1 MRRTV
6 RTPSIVGSIR
16 HGRPPRID
24 WRGTNRTIDVRTTAL
39 ALLLTV
45 VVPLAPEVSPGSASA
60 RGPLPAPPSGEI
72 GSVVVGAT
80 IDRSDVGAVQWA
92 IDRFAEAGLSL
103 PRVRVS
109 FHASTEPC
117 AGAQGGFRREDDGGG
132 RVLVCVTELGQAREL
147 KVKRTLLHE
156 LAHAWD
162 HHALT
167 DPVRAQFM
175 SLRGLEGWL
184 SGVPYAE
191 RAGEQAAE
199 VITWGLMDR
208 PILMGSLREPWSWE
222 ELYEGYV
229 VLAGSEPPH
238 GYVWSLFA
246 AGHGI
251 YAHMPSQLEIVQR
264 VWDQLGEDGRRTDKV
279 EVRFHRTSEFC
290 GGAATQSAL
299 VNDRL
304 HVQVCTGSREA
315 LTRALLGEL
324 GGVHVS
330 DGA

>member
-1 MRRTV
+1 M
-6 RTPSIVGSIR
+6 PSIVGSIR
-16 HGRPPRID
+16 SGRPLRID
-24 WRGTNRTIDVRTTAL
+24 WRGTDRTIDVRTKAL

-45 VVPLAPEVSPGSASA
+45 VVPLAPEVFPGSESA
-60 RGPLPAPPSGEI
+60 RAPSPAPSSGEI
-72 GSVVVGAT
+72 GGVVIDASV
-80 IDRSDVGAVQWA
+80 DWSDVEAVQWA

-103 PRVRVS
+103 PRVHVS

-117 AGAQGGFRREDDGGG
+117 AGAEGGFRLEDDGWG
-132 RVLVCVTELGQAREL
+132 RVLICVTEPGHAREL

-175 SLRGLEGWL
+175 NLRGLKGWL

-208 PILMGSLREPWSWE
+208 PMLMGSFQEPWSWE

-246 AGHGI
+246 AGHDI
-251 YAHMPSQLEIVQR
+251 YAHIPSQLEIVQR
-264 VWDQLGEDGRRTDKV
+264 VWDQLGENGRRTDKV

-299 VNDRL
+299 VDDRL
-304 HVQVCTGSREA
+304 HVQVCPGSREA
-315 LTRALLGEL
+315 LTRGLLGEL
-324 GGVHVS
+324 GGVQVS
-330 DGA
+330 DSG